1 MEIRQATRQHVKPLI
16 GVYAESGCGKT
27 MSALLLARGIV
38 GPTGKIVMADSESG
52 RGELY
57 ADVIPGG
64 YQVLPLEPPFAPA
77 RYIEA
82 HNAIVKSGA
91 AIGIIDSVSHAW
103 EGQGGVLDMAAE
115 NEKKSGKG
123 LHVWKAPKME
133 HAKFMLCL
141 LQSPI
146 PWIVCLRA
154 KYKTRM
160 VKDQSGKSEVV
171 KDEKTTP
178 IQADDFIFEMTAHFE
193 ILPDHSIYLS
203 KCSHPSLREC
213 FPPKGPITIEHGQ
226 KIAAWCAAPGA
237 APKTASQ
244 PTDPSIATIKDLRS
258 KLWTVLEPVRGT
270 ERTWTVAEEWMKSK
284 GIIGEVENVTA
295 MSAGALIAV
304 IEQAQ
309 KHVQAERVAA

>member
-27 MSALLLARGIV
+27 MSALLLARGMV

-64 YQVLPLEPPFAPA
+64 YQVLPLEPPFSPA

-82 HNAIVKSGA
+82 HNAIVKAGA

-115 NEKKSGKG
+115 NEAKSGKG
-123 LHVWKAPKME
+123 LHVWKMPKME

-160 VKDQSGKSEVV
+160 VKDKNGRSEVV
-171 KDEKTTP
+171 KDDKTTP

-193 ILPDHSIYLS
+193 ILPDHSIVLT
-203 KCSHPSLREC
+203 KCSHPSLRDC
-213 FPPKGPITIEHGQ
+213 FPSKGPITIEHGQ

-237 APKTASQ
+237 APKVEKQS
-244 PTDPSIATIKDLRS
+244 DPSIAAVKDLRA
-258 KLWTVLEPVRGT
+258 KLWAALEPVRGT
-270 ERTWTVAEEWMKSK
+270 ERTWTVAEKWMKEK
-284 GIIGEVENVTA
+284 GIIGEIERVSD

-309 KHVQAERVAA
+309 KLAKLEEATA